1 MSSNFSGF
9 PSQKKAQSQKTK
21 KWYKDCID
29 AMDTSGF
36 FSDESVRSSFKEK
49 LINSNLYN
57 GILDPADITSVLNPN
72 DISDKTIPNTMQ
84 HYPIINPRI
93 DVLVGEEY
101 KRRFDYRA
109 VVTNSEAISEKE
121 IELNGHVKAKIIELL
136 ESKYQDE
143 ELQSKIEALQQDISS
158 FQDKRESAI
167 NKLLKHYW
175 RELKIDKLFN
185 NGFRN
190 SLIQGE
196 EHYEAVINGGKPELW
211 KINPMN
217 LFTVRSGYSKKTQDA
232 DLIIISDYWSPG
244 QVIDFYHDELTEKQL
259 RELDRGFGG
268 GDNKSDPF
276 VDKGHLNRMTMSLN
290 MLDSESSPDQVDGL
304 IKLGEQNGFSLNDS
318 FDTSGNIRVLR
329 VYWRGWRKV
338 QKVTYFDEFGKE
350 QMDFFPESYMIKKD
364 EGETSKTIWINEWY
378 EGTKIGNDIYLRLQP
393 KEIQFRSIENPAS
406 SHPGIVGKTY
416 SFDNF
421 KTVSLMGKVKNY
433 LYLYD
438 AIHER
443 LNRLLAANQGKILEM
458 DLSTIPDGWDVQKWF
473 HYVNKMKIA
482 VKDSF
487 KEGSKGAATGK
498 LAGSLNSASKGYID
512 LDQGQNIQQ
521 HIGLLEFIKREMTEI
536 TGVSEQRMGTIS
548 NRETVGGVERSVT
561 QSSHITEWYFS
572 EHEDVKI
579 DALRVFVEVLK
590 LSLKN
595 KNKKF
600 QYILDDSDI
609 ATLSV
614 DGEMIQEAD
623 YGILVT
629 NSMRSQEAEQN
640 IRRLAES
647 ALQAG
652 SAQFEDV
659 VDLYLADS
667 LADVKNNVKS
677 AARQAKME
685 RQKQSEEEQKTLRQQ
700 IEQAAA
706 DKQQDRELEE
716 SLNLRDNQTKIAI
729 ALHSSSEDELDKLE
743 LDRQKRFDGLVQ
755 FNESLSE
762 NKRQFDEKMELE
774 DKKLNVSK
782 GNNK

>member
-1 MSSNFSGF
+1 MNNYFSAF
-9 PSQKKAQSQKTK
+9 PSQKRGESLKTK
-21 KWYKDCID
+21 KWYKECID
-29 AMDTSGF
+29 AVDISGF
-36 FSDESVRSSFKEK
+36 FSDESVRSSYQEK

-57 GILDPADITSVLNPN
+57 GILDPEDITSVLNPN
-72 DISDKTIPNTMQ
+72 QISDRTIPNTMQ
-84 HYPIINPRI
+84 HYPIVNPRI
-93 DVLVGEEY
+93 EVLVGEEY

-121 IELNGHVKAKIIELL
+121 KELNEFVKSQLVGLL
-136 ESKYQDE
+136 ESKYEGD
-143 ELQSKIEALQQDISS
+143 ELQSKIDELQQDIAS

-167 NKLLKHYW
+167 NKALKHYW

-190 SLIQGE
+190 VLIQGE
-196 EHYEAVINGGKPELW
+196 EHYEAVINGGKPDLW

-217 LFTVRSGYSKKTQDA
+217 LFSIRSGYSRKTQDA

-244 QVIDFYHDELTEKQL
+244 QVLDFYHDELTEKQL
-259 RELDRGFGG
+259 SDLDTGFGSSG
-268 GDNKSDPF
+268 NKDPF
-276 VDKGHLNRMTMSLN
+276 VDKKHLDQISVSLN
-290 MLDSESSPDQVDGL
+290 ILDSDSSPDQVEDL
-304 IKLGEQNGFSLNDS
+304 LRLGQQNGFVLNEA
-318 FDTSGNIRVLR
+318 FDTAGNIRVLR

-338 QKVTYFDEFGKE
+338 QKVTYFDEFGNE
-350 QMDFFPESYMIKKD
+350 QMDLFPESYIIKKD

-378 EGTKIGNDIYLRLQP
+378 EGTKLGNDIYVRLRP
-393 KEIQFRSIENPAS
+393 KEIQFRSIENPAY
-406 SHPGIVGKTY
+406 SHPGIVGKTF

-458 DLSTIPDGWDVQKWF
+458 DLSSIPDGWDVQKWF
-473 HYVNKMKIA
+473 HYVNKMKVA

-487 KEGSKGAATGK
+487 KEGNKGAATGK
-498 LAGSLNSASKGYID
+498 LAGSMNNASKGYID

-579 DALRVFVEVLK
+579 DALRAFVEVLK
-590 LSLKN
+590 LSLKG

-609 ATLSV
+609 ATLSI
-614 DGEMIQEAD
+614 DGDEIQEAD

-629 NSMRSQEAEQN
+629 NSTRSQEAEQN

-652 SAQFEDV
+652 AAQFEDV

-667 LADVKNNVKS
+667 LADVKNNVKR
-677 AARQAKME
+677 AARDAKIE
-685 RQKQSEEEQKTLRQQ
+685 RQKQFEEEQKTQRQA

-706 DKQQDRELEE
+706 DKQQDRDLEE
-716 SLNLRDNQTKIAI
+716 SLNLRDNQTKVAI
-729 ALHSSSEDELDKLE
+729 ALNQNTDEQTSKLNLDY
-743 LDRQKRFDGLVQ
+743 QKRLDDLMKFSETL
-755 FNESLSE
+755 NE
-762 NKRQFDEKMELE
+762 NKRQFDEKMDMEN
-774 DKKLNVSK
+774 KKLNASK
-782 GNNK
+782 RNNK

>member
-1 MSSNFSGF
+1 MNNYFSAF
-9 PSQKKAQSQKTK
+9 PSQKRGESLKTK
-21 KWYKDCID
+21 KWYKECID
-29 AMDTSGF
+29 AVDISGF
-36 FSDESVRSSFKEK
+36 FSDESVRSSYQEK

-57 GILDPADITSVLNPN
+57 GILDPEDITSVLNPN
-72 DISDKTIPNTMQ
+72 QISDRTIPNTMQ
-84 HYPIINPRI
+84 HYPIVNPRI
-93 DVLVGEEY
+93 EVLVGEEY

-121 IELNGHVKAKIIELL
+121 KELNEFVKSQLVGLL
-136 ESKYQDE
+136 ESKYEGD
-143 ELQSKIEALQQDISS
+143 ELQSKIDELQQDIAS

-167 NKLLKHYW
+167 NKALKHYW

-190 SLIQGE
+190 VLIQGE
-196 EHYEAVINGGKPELW
+196 EHYEAVINGGKPDLW

-217 LFTVRSGYSKKTQDA
+217 LFSIRSGYSRKTQDA

-244 QVIDFYHDELTEKQL
+244 QVLDFYHDELTEKQL
-259 RELDRGFGG
+259 AQLDTGFGG
-268 GDNKSDPF
+268 SGNKDPF
-276 VDKGHLNRMTMSLN
+276 VDKKHLNQISVSLN
-290 MLDSESSPDQVDGL
+290 ILDSDSSPDQVEDL
-304 IKLGEQNGFSLNDS
+304 LRLGQQNGFVLNEA
-318 FDTSGNIRVLR
+318 FDTAGNIRVLR

-338 QKVTYFDEFGKE
+338 QKVTYFDEFGNE
-350 QMDFFPESYMIKKD
+350 QMDLFPESYIIKKD

-378 EGTKIGNDIYLRLQP
+378 EGTKLGNDIYVRLRP
-393 KEIQFRSIENPAS
+393 KEIQFRSIENPAY
-406 SHPGIVGKTY
+406 SHPGIVGKTF

-458 DLSTIPDGWDVQKWF
+458 DLSSIPDGWDVQKWF
-473 HYVNKMKIA
+473 HYVNKMKVA

-487 KEGSKGAATGK
+487 KEGNKGAATGK
-498 LAGSLNSASKGYID
+498 LAGSMNNASKGYID

-579 DALRVFVEVLK
+579 DALRAFVEVLK
-590 LSLKN
+590 LSLKG

-609 ATLSV
+609 ATLSI
-614 DGEMIQEAD
+614 DGDEIQEAD

-629 NSMRSQEAEQN
+629 NSTRSQEAEQN

-652 SAQFEDV
+652 AAQFEDV

-667 LADVKNNVKS
+667 LADVKNNVKR
-677 AARQAKME
+677 AARDAKIE
-685 RQKQSEEEQKTLRQQ
+685 RQKQFEEEQKTQRQA

-706 DKQQDRELEE
+706 DKQQDRDLEE
-716 SLNLRDNQTKIAI
+716 SLNLRDNQTKVAI
-729 ALHSSSEDELDKLE
+729 ALNKNTDEQTSKLNLDY
-743 LDRQKRFDGLVQ
+743 QKRLDDLMKFSETL
-755 FNESLSE
+755 NE
-762 NKRQFDEKMELE
+762 NKRQFDEKMDMEN
-774 DKKLNVSK
+774 KKLNASK
-782 GNNK
+782 RNNK

>member
-1 MSSNFSGF
+1 MNNYFSAF
-9 PSQKKAQSQKTK
+9 PSQKRGESLKTK
-21 KWYKDCID
+21 KWYKECVD
-29 AMDTSGF
+29 AVDISGF
-36 FSDESVRSSFKEK
+36 FSDESVRSSYQEK

-57 GILDPADITSVLNPN
+57 GILDPEDITSVLNPN
-72 DISDKTIPNTMQ
+72 QISDRTIPNTMQ
-84 HYPIINPRI
+84 HYPIVNPRI
-93 DVLVGEEY
+93 EVLVGEEY

-121 IELNGHVKAKIIELL
+121 KELNEFVKSQIVALI
-136 ESKYQDE
+136 ESKYEGD
-143 ELQSKIEALQQDISS
+143 ELQSKIDELQQDIAS

-167 NKLLKHYW
+167 NKALKHYW

-190 SLIQGE
+190 VLIQGE
-196 EHYEAVINGGKPELW
+196 EHYEAVINGGKPDLW

-217 LFTVRSGYSKKTQDA
+217 LFTIRSGYSRKTQDA

-244 QVIDFYHDELTEKQL
+244 QVLDFYHDELTEKQL
-259 RELDRGFGG
+259 ADLDTGFGG
-268 GDNKSDPF
+268 SGNKDPF
-276 VDKGHLNRMTMSLN
+276 VDKRHLDQISVSLN
-290 MLDSESSPDQVDGL
+290 ILDSDSSPDQVEDL
-304 IKLGEQNGFSLNDS
+304 LRLGQQNGFVLNEA
-318 FDTSGNIRVLR
+318 FDTAGNIRVLR

-338 QKVTYFDEFGKE
+338 QKVTYFDEFGNE
-350 QMDFFPESYMIKKD
+350 QIDLFPESYVIKKD

-378 EGTKIGNDIYLRLQP
+378 EGTKLGNDIYVRLRP
-393 KEIQFRSIENPAS
+393 KEIQFRSIENPAY

-458 DLSTIPDGWDVQKWF
+458 DLSSIPDGWDVQKWF
-473 HYVNKMKIA
+473 HYVNKMKVA

-487 KEGSKGAATGK
+487 KEGNKGAATGK
-498 LAGSLNSASKGYID
+498 LAGSMNNASKGYID

-579 DALRVFVEVLK
+579 DALRAFVEVLK
-590 LSLKN
+590 LSLKG

-609 ATLSV
+609 ATLSI
-614 DGEMIQEAD
+614 DGEEIQEAD

-629 NSMRSQEAEQN
+629 NSTRSQEAEQN

-652 SAQFEDV
+652 AAQFEDV

-667 LADVKNNVKS
+667 LADVKNNVKR
-677 AARQAKME
+677 AARDAKIE
-685 RQKQSEEEQKTLRQQ
+685 RQKQFEEEQKTQRQA

-706 DKQQDRELEE
+706 DKQQDRDLEE
-716 SLNLRDNQTKIAI
+716 SLNLRDNQTKVAI
-729 ALHSSSEDELDKLE
+729 ALNQNTDEQTSKLNLDY
-743 LDRQKRFDGLVQ
+743 QKRLDDLMKFSETL
-755 FNESLSE
+755 NE
-762 NKRQFDEKMELE
+762 NKRQFDEKMNMEN
-774 DKKLNVSK
+774 KKLNVSK
-782 GNNK
+782 RNNK

>member
-1 MSSNFSGF
+1 MNNYFSAF
-9 PSQKKAQSQKTK
+9 PSQKRGESLKTK
-21 KWYKDCID
+21 KWYRECVD
-29 AMDTSGF
+29 AVDISGF
-36 FSDESVRSSFKEK
+36 FSDESVRSSYQEK

-57 GILDPADITSVLNPN
+57 GILDPEDITSVLNPN
-72 DISDKTIPNTMQ
+72 QISDRTIPNTMQ
-84 HYPIINPRI
+84 HYPIVNPRI
-93 DVLVGEEY
+93 EVLVGEEY

-121 IELNGHVKAKIIELL
+121 KELNEFVKSQIVALI
-136 ESKYQDE
+136 ESKYEGD
-143 ELQSKIEALQQDISS
+143 ELQSKIDELQQDIAS

-167 NKLLKHYW
+167 NKALKHYW

-190 SLIQGE
+190 VLIQGE
-196 EHYEAVINGGKPELW
+196 EHYEAVINGGKPDLW

-217 LFTVRSGYSKKTQDA
+217 LFTIRSGYSRKTQDA

-244 QVIDFYHDELTEKQL
+244 QVLDFYHDELTEKQL
-259 RELDRGFGG
+259 ADLDTGFGG
-268 GDNKSDPF
+268 SGNKDPF
-276 VDKGHLNRMTMSLN
+276 VDKRHLDQISVSLN
-290 MLDSESSPDQVDGL
+290 ILDSDSSPDQVEDL
-304 IKLGEQNGFSLNDS
+304 LRLGQQNGFVLNEA
-318 FDTSGNIRVLR
+318 FDTAGNIRVLR

-338 QKVTYFDEFGKE
+338 QKVTYFDEFGNE
-350 QMDFFPESYMIKKD
+350 QIDLFPESYVIKKD

-378 EGTKIGNDIYLRLQP
+378 EGTKLGNDIYVRLRP
-393 KEIQFRSIENPAS
+393 KEIQFRSIENPAY

-458 DLSTIPDGWDVQKWF
+458 DLSSIPDGWDVQKWF
-473 HYVNKMKIA
+473 HYVNKMKVA

-487 KEGSKGAATGK
+487 KEGNKGAATGK
-498 LAGSLNSASKGYID
+498 LAGSMNNASKGYID

-579 DALRVFVEVLK
+579 DALRAFVEVLK
-590 LSLKN
+590 LSLKG

-609 ATLSV
+609 ATLSI
-614 DGEMIQEAD
+614 DGEEIQEAD

-629 NSMRSQEAEQN
+629 NSTRSQEAEQN

-652 SAQFEDV
+652 AAQFEDV

-667 LADVKNNVKS
+667 LADVKNNVKR
-677 AARQAKME
+677 AARDAKIE
-685 RQKQSEEEQKTLRQQ
+685 RQKQFEEEQKTQRQA

-706 DKQQDRELEE
+706 DKQQDRDLEE
-716 SLNLRDNQTKIAI
+716 SLNLRDNQTKVAI
-729 ALHSSSEDELDKLE
+729 ALNQNTDEQTSKLNLDY
-743 LDRQKRFDGLVQ
+743 QKRLDDLMKFSETL
-755 FNESLSE
+755 NE
-762 NKRQFDEKMELE
+762 NKRQFDEKMNMEN
-774 DKKLNVSK
+774 KKLNVSK
-782 GNNK
+782 RNNK